1 MTYVGNI
8 DTIRKRVKVGCG
20 ITIRDALDS
29 IEKEGYVLPTF
40 PWFTDQTLCGAI
52 ATGTHGSSLKFGSLS
67 SEKMLLEME
76 VVLANGELKRLTREK
91 DPELFSAFSVN
102 VGRLGVLVSVTV
114 RVEENSRTER
124 HVKVM
129 TAEELIEELESAGK
143 EYTENNYTVTESLMN
158 RLDTTHSLWFLTRGS
173 KKMPFGARRT

>member
-1 MTYVGNI
+1 
-8 DTIRKRVKVGCG
+8 
-20 ITIRDALDS
+20 
-29 IEKEGYVLPTF
+29 
-40 PWFTDQTLCGAI
+40 
-52 ATGTHGSSLKFGSLS
+52 
-67 SEKMLLEME
+67 MLLEME

-129 TAEELIEELESAGK
+129 TADELIEELESAGK
-143 EYTENNYTVTESLMN
+143 EYT
-158 RLDTTHSLWFLTRGS
+158 
-173 KKMPFGARRT
+173 RTLR